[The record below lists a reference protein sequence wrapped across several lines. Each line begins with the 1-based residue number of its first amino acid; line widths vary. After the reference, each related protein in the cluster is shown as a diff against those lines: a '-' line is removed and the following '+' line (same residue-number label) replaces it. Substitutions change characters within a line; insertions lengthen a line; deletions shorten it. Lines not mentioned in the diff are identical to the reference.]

1 MIISRPL
8 YPTVLLPIA
17 AQLLCFGEDLAKML
31 PQRQLRRDD
40 MARPMVESL
49 SSPLTVSLLRKF
61 RRSDVI

>member
-1 MIISRPL
+1 MSRPL
-8 YPTVLLPIA
+8 YHTVLLPIA

-31 PQRQLRRDD
+31 SQRQLRRDD